1 MVVYST
7 GAMGSRRP
15 LFARL
20 AAPLIWGLVIAVPA
34 CATTQ
39 EWIYDKPHV
48 TPAQLDRDKTACRK
62 IAPSRSLLRLF
73 EDERVNRELF
83 NRCMEGRGYTV
94 RAVPR
99 S

>member
-1 MVVYST
+1 
-7 GAMGSRRP
+7 MGSRRP

-20 AAPLIWGLVIAVPA
+20 AASLIWGLVVGLPA

-48 TPAQLDRDKTACRK
+48 TPAQLDHDKTTCRK
-62 IAPSRSLLRLF
+62 IAPSRSMLRLF

-99 S
+99 P